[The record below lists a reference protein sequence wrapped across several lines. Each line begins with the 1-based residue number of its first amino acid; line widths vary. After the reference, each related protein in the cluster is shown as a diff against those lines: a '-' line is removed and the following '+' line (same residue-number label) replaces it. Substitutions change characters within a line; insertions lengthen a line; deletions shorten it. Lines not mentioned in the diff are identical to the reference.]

1 MHRPSHHRHGVQVL
15 DDAACQGMHDIR
27 DNGCDDHCVDLLR
40 IDPPVFQYA
49 ADRHSVFIRSALT
62 LCRHAEHAG
71 KELPVKHPHCDIR
84 ISHIDRK
91 QHSVPT
97 LTFLPTWVLHIFLHV
112 CIS

>member
-62 LCRHAEHAG
+62 FCRHAEHAG
-71 KELPVKHPHCDIR
+71 KELPVKHPIV
-84 ISHIDRK
+84 IF
-91 QHSVPT
+91 VFPT
-97 LTFLPTWVLHIFLHV
+97 STVSSIAFLL
-112 CIS
+112 